1 MERVDSELSQAEV
14 EAFMRE
20 ALAEGRKA
28 LPACLPN
35 PPVGCVLVRQ
45 RVIIARGHTQPPYQ
59 PHAEPMALREV
70 EGDLSDVIAFVTLEP
85 CAFHQRTPSCAREM
99 IARRVGRTYV
109 GIIDPHPKNSG
120 RGVQMLRDAGM
131 LVHTG
136 ILADDAARDLV
147 SYLDPSGKAPA
158 PIGF

>member
-1 MERVDSELSQAEV
+1 MSSKTSEPVLDPAEI

-45 RVIIARGHTQPPYQ
+45 GVVIARGFTQPPYQ
-59 PHAEPMALREV
+59 PHAEPVALRQV
-70 EGDLSDVIAFVTLEP
+70 EGDLDDVIAFVTLEP

-99 IARRVGRTYV
+99 IARR
-109 GIIDPHPKNSG
+109 
-120 RGVQMLRDAGM
+120 
-131 LVHTG
+131 
-136 ILADDAARDLV
+136 
-147 SYLDPSGKAPA
+147 
-158 PIGF
+158 